1 LDLLKKGQE
10 KLQLKPATKAH
21 GECAEEE
28 KVSDNGSV
36 KRALSTLHYSN
47 SMDEVSDP
55 ELWQLWNHGMPASR
69 DPAIDHRRYA
79 DGHIEQVMRDIN
91 DVLRRRFRR
100 LETEHD
106 VASEANDIE
115 EMHNPEMN
123 INECEG
129 LMYNIGWLS
138 VLQCIA

>member
-1 LDLLKKGQE
+1 
-10 KLQLKPATKAH
+10 
-21 GECAEEE
+21 
-28 KVSDNGSV
+28 
-36 KRALSTLHYSN
+36 
-47 SMDEVSDP
+47 MDEVSDH
-55 ELWQLWNHGMPASR
+55 ELWQLWNHGIPASR

-106 VASEANDIE
+106 AASEANGIE

-129 LMYNIGWLS
+129 LMYNIG
-138 VLQCIA
+138 